1 MGVVVAVDVEDGQDV
16 HVHLVQQAG
25 HLGVASVGGQGLGK
39 IKIGSSIRE
48 EGRPIKFSAE
58 MFSMTV
64 GVCSIWGL
72 SPNNH
77 QASTTQMWTVL
88 KQGSSST
95 PNAVGRPSNN
105 LLHMYLIAA
114 ATLCFFYYF
123 IGIGSWQIHVHLF
136 VDLTV

>member
-1 MGVVVAVDVEDGQDV
+1 MGVVVAVDVEDGQNV

-95 PNAVGRPSNN
+95 PNAVGRLSNN
-105 LLHMYLIAA
+105 LLHMYLMRLQFCAF
-114 ATLCFFYYF
+114 LFFYWY
-123 IGIGSWQIHVHLF
+123 W
-136 VDLTV
+136 